1 MLNVI
6 YLNIIHCSRMIVDSQ
21 LVWARDSTEGYIQ
34 GHISEIGPAEFEVIP
49 IDRKY
54 PKRICSVDDIF
65 PSCDGPQDHD
75 DNCKHFRE
83 NRFVFCTVFVF

>member
-1 MLNVI
+1 MYFIVNNAFSIEVTIFFSHHYSLF
-6 YLNIIHCSRMIVDSQ
+6 RMIVDSQ
-21 LVWARDSTEGYIQ
+21 LVWVRDSSDGYIQ

-75 DNCKHFRE
+75 DNCMK
-83 NRFVFCTVFVF
+83 